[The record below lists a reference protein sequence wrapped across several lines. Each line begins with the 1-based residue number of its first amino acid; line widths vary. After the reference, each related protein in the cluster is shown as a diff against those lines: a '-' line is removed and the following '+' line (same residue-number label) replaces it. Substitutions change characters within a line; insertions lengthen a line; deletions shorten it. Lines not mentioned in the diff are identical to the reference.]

1 MALLVTEC
9 KIIAQ
14 PNNSLSPKGA
24 IGLMTVLTMVALMVG
39 LGFTLAGAW
48 LVMPFAGL
56 EVLAFGY
63 AFYHVYAHASDYDSI
78 EIHENTVVIESK
90 SLRAFVRQEFQRYWI
105 RVMLREV
112 RKGKIGVFIGSHGKE
127 LEFGRRF
134 LDDEQRVVLTRELKE
149 KLRTIT

>member
-63 AFYHVYAHASDYDSI
+63 AFYHVYSHASDYDSI
-78 EIHENTVVIESK
+78 EILENTVVVESK
-90 SLRAFVRQEFQRYWI
+90 SPQAYTRQEFQRYWM

-112 RKGKIGVFIGSHGKE
+112 GKGKTGVFIGSHGKE

-134 LDDEQRVVLTRELKE
+134 LDDEQCVFLARALKE
-149 KLRTIT
+149 KLKNY